1 MKIIR
6 YEDAEGKRAW
16 AQLLEGRYL
25 RLAGEFPAFTPTDEE
40 VVPTAFLAPVS
51 PPAVYCIGLN
61 YRAHAEEQGAKL
73 PPHPV
78 IFMKAPTAVQHPGGP
93 IVLPR
98 VLRSDE
104 VDFECELAVV
114 IGKKG
119 KNIPES
125 EAMDYVYGYTAAN
138 DVSARDWQKKGGG
151 RQWVRGKTF
160 DTFCPLGPC
169 LSTLDEFSDPQ
180 AVGLRTFVNGEKLQD
195 SATSDLIFSIPQLI
209 AFVSGSTTLLPG
221 TIILTGTPSGVG
233 FAREPARFLVPGDEV
248 TVEIDGIGRLTN
260 PVIEEDVPAGI
271 EPRTVWVEKA

>member
-6 YEDAEGKRAW
+6 HEQPDGSRAW
-16 AQLLEGRYL
+16 AQLVEGRYL
-25 RLAGEFPAFTPTDEE
+25 RLEGTFPAFTPMDEE
-40 VVPTAFLAPVS
+40 IFPVAFLAPVS
-51 PPAVYCIGLN
+51 PPAIFCIGLN

-93 IVLPR
+93 ILLPR
-98 VLRSDE
+98 GLRSDE
-104 VDFECELAVV
+104 VDYECELAVV
-114 IGKKG
+114 IGKQG

-125 EAMDYVYGYTAAN
+125 EAMDHVFGYTAAN
-138 DVSARDWQKKGGG
+138 DVSARDWQKNGGG

-169 LSTLDEFSDPQ
+169 LCTLDEFADPH

-195 SATSDLIFSIPQLI
+195 SNTSDLIFSIPQLI

-221 TIILTGTPSGVG
+221 TVILTGTPSGVG
-233 FAREPARFLVPGDEV
+233 FAREPARFLAPGDEV
-248 TVEIDGIGRLTN
+248 TIEIDGIGRLTN
-260 PVIEEDVPAGI
+260 PVMEETLPDGA
-271 EPRTVWVEKA
+271 